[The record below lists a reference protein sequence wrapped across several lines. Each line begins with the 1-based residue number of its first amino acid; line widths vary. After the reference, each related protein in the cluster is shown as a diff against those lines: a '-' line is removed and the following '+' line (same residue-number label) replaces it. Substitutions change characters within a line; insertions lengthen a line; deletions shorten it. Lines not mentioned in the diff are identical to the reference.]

1 MRWRRRSRRRI
12 SENIDDMR
20 GRRGLAGGL
29 PVSASLGLPIVAIV
43 VLVLL
48 FNGALGSGTS
58 IGDPLDDLTGTG
70 DSAQTS
76 LEGPQTNEE
85 LVRFLTFVLDDLQS
99 FWGDTFQES
108 GRAYRDAGLTL
119 FEGATGSAC
128 GGATA
133 DVGPHYCPLDENI
146 YLDVDFFR
154 DLRDRFRAPG
164 DFALAYVVAHEI
176 GHHVQHRMGISA
188 QVNAEQRANPANA
201 NDLSIRLELQAD
213 CLAGVWAFTTYERRL
228 LETGDLEEGLNAA
241 AAVGDDRIQQQATG
255 RIDPE
260 SWTHGSSEQRVNWF
274 VTGFEQGD
282 PNACDTFLTPVL

>member
-154 DLRDRFRAPG
+154 DLRDRFGAPG

-176 GHHVQHRMGISA
+176 GHHVQHLMGISA

>member
-255 RIDPE
+255 RSIRSRGRTAPP
-260 SWTHGSSEQRVNWF
+260 SS
-274 VTGFEQGD
+274 
-282 PNACDTFLTPVL
+282 A